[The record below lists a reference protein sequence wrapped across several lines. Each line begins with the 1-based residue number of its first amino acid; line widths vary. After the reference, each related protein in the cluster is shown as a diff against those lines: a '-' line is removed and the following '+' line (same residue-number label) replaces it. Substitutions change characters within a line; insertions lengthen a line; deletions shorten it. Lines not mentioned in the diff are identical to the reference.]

1 MKDHSKALEAD
12 LVRCGYTLDDIGRSL
27 PWRALGSFIQELQ
40 PDSAL
45 AYELDPKMSAWATA
59 RQTNILL
66 ADIFDMLAIINANL
80 MAFGGK
86 KPKKPAKYP
95 RPWRE
100 DQNKETRHFGKD
112 PLPIAELDKWL
123 ERKRNERK
131 H

>member
-1 MKDHSKALEAD
+1 M
-12 LVRCGYTLDDIGRSL
+12 DDIGRSL
-27 PWRALGSFIQELQ
+27 PWRALGSFIQNIT

-45 AYELDPKMSAWATA
+45 AFELDPKMSSWATA
-59 RQTNILL
+59 RQTNIIL
-66 ADIFDMLAIINANL
+66 ADIFDMLAIINVNL
-80 MAFGGK
+80 MAFRGK
-86 KPKKPAKYP
+86 KPKKPAQYP

>member
-1 MKDHSKALEAD
+1 
-12 LVRCGYTLDDIGRSL
+12 LDDIGRSL
-27 PWRALGSFIQELQ
+27 PWRALGSFIENIT

-112 PLPIAELDKWL
+112 PLPIAELDKWF
-123 ERKRNERK
+123 ERKRLCRSQSK
-131 H
+131 SQKRM